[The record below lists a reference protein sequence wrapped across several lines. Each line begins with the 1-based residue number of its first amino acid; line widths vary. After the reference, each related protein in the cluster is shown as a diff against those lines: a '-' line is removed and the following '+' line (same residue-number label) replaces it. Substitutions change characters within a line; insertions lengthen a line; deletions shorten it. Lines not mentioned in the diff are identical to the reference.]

1 MTLSFQN
8 KIVFPAP
15 DASYTT
21 QSAFGQVVY
30 LPRNIMK
37 QVETKL
43 NQQRRKKAGQSD
55 ETKSDVGSQRPVS
68 PEAATD
74 TANEAATENTSNQNE
89 SQQEEYLRKSQSN
102 LDLKASQQKKNSGPV
117 FQEEGELIQEESKQE
132 QLDSARD
139 GQVVQDTEFMSIV
152 QTEKESQKAAL
163 LKAQLIEQ
171 QNRKTE
177 EESKQIIEESKESE
191 PDEAQNDDDPAQVQ
205 ESQSEIGENYET
217 TETTDQESKSKAS
230 SKPLPQEGL
239 QTKSHG
245 AKTVSPRSRSGSV
258 FGEK

>member
-117 FQEEGELIQEESKQE
+117 F
-132 QLDSARD
+132 
-139 GQVVQDTEFMSIV
+139 
-152 QTEKESQKAAL
+152 
-163 LKAQLIEQ
+163 
-171 QNRKTE
+171 
-177 EESKQIIEESKESE
+177 
-191 PDEAQNDDDPAQVQ
+191 
-205 ESQSEIGENYET
+205 
-217 TETTDQESKSKAS
+217 
-230 SKPLPQEGL
+230 
-239 QTKSHG
+239 
-245 AKTVSPRSRSGSV
+245 
-258 FGEK
+258 